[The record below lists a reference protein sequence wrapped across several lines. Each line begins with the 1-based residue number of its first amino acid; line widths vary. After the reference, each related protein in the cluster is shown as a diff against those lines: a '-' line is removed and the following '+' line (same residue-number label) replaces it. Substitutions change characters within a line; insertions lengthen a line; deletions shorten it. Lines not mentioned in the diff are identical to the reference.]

1 VWVHHVLPV
10 GYVAYLLKWRQKI
23 TSYTIFLH
31 GTDVVR
37 AQVSNRKK
45 KWFVKICRGAKQV
58 VVNSEFLK
66 TQVVAMLGSEGNVV
80 VLNPSPADFFAAPVS
95 ESEKNKV
102 RTELAL
108 DGGKK
113 IILTVARLIPGK
125 GVATLVGL
133 MPRIVAKV
141 PNAVLVLVGTG
152 PELPTILGEI
162 QMNYLQNSVRLLGGV
177 SPEFLPR
184 LYQTADAFVLLTQT
198 INGHEEAW
206 GTVFLEAGVSGL
218 PVVAGRSGGVSE
230 AVHEGVTGDLV
241 EVNNPEQVVQSI
253 VCMLTNPEK
262 AREMGAASRARVL
275 AEFTWEKQLTKLSQ

>member
-1 VWVHHVLPV
+1 
-10 GYVAYLLKWRQKI
+10 
-23 TSYTIFLH
+23 
-31 GTDVVR
+31 
-37 AQVSNRKK
+37 
-45 KWFVKICRGAKQV
+45 
-58 VVNSEFLK
+58 
-66 TQVVAMLGSEGNVV
+66 
-80 VLNPSPADFFAAPVS
+80 
-95 ESEKNKV
+95 
-102 RTELAL
+102 
-108 DGGKK
+108 
-113 IILTVARLIPGK
+113 VARLIPGK